1 MSRGLSKQQR
11 RILAML
17 KAKKLVN
24 DNRGYFSTQEV
35 VIEFNLDYKIW
46 LMEVERNSWVSSR
59 KHHIDYKKFD
69 KIRMSIYRALRSLEK
84 RGLIVSFRQRNERY
98 WAVPERLKEHCL
110 GDRVFHEMNWVKQDK
125 EYREADSKCWK
136 WGAFIRTL
144 PKDLHLKYKLRITT
158 KEDVESIKKLW
169 KKYRASVVKCNT

>member
-17 KAKKLVN
+17 KTKSLVN
-24 DNRGYFSTQEV
+24 SDRGYFSTQEV
-35 VIEFNLDYKIW
+35 VTELNFDYRLWLIEAQ
-46 LMEVERNSWVSSR
+46 RNPWTSNR
-59 KHHIDYKKFD
+59 KHHIDYGKFD

-84 RGLIVSFRQRNERY
+84 RALIVSFTHRNERF
-98 WAVPERLKEHCL
+98 WAVPEKLKQY
-110 GDRVFHEMNWVKQDK
+110 EMNWVKQDK
-125 EYREADSKCWK
+125 EYREADSECWK

-144 PKDLHLKYKLRITT
+144 PEDLRLRYVLRIVT

-169 KKYRASVVKCNT
+169 KKHRASSGSRV